1 MRRSIPEVGLGLVLA
16 CSMLV
21 AACGHPATREEC
33 EIIFEKSAEL
43 QLKDQN
49 LTDQAVVDERIGA
62 FKAARGDAL
71 IEKCLGRTMTRSALE
86 CVKKAT
92 TAEAVDRCLM

>member
-1 MRRSIPEVGLGLVLA
+1 V
-16 CSMLV
+16 
-21 AACGHPATREEC
+21 
-33 EIIFEKSAEL
+33 IFEKSAEL

-49 LTDQAVVDERIGA
+49 LTDPGVVAERVGA
-62 FKAARGDAL
+62 FKAARGEAL
-71 IEKCLGRTMTRSALE
+71 IEKCLGRTMTNRALE